1 MIKIIPVIFLKH
13 VKLKEVR
20 AIENK
25 TLNFADGGISKTA
38 EKGSSPCFCNQYN
51 LQQILD
57 CMKIIKQAK
66 DINFRI
72 RFSV

>member
-1 MIKIIPVIFLKH
+1 LK
-13 VKLKEVR
+13 
-20 AIENK
+20 
-25 TLNFADGGISKTA
+25 FADGGISKTA
-38 EKGSSPCFCNQYN
+38 GKGIIALFFCNQYN

-57 CMKIIKQAK
+57 CMKVIKQAK